1 MYVVVPGGSRNK
13 QVKSIVHNNMF
24 LKICT
29 VVIHRSPE
37 VYKLEE
43 SIHENCHVLLYVWGF
58 TMIEYSKVLMG
69 FAVPGIETQWL
80 AL

>member
-13 QVKSIVHNNMF
+13 QVKSIVHNNMC

-43 SIHENCHVLLYVWGF
+43 STLRAV
-58 TMIEYSKVLMG
+58 MG
-69 FAVPGIETQWL
+69 NVCMGVHSD
-80 AL
+80 